1 MQTTSDKGWSPY
13 LAGAL
18 AGVLIIMSVLVADKF
33 VGASTTFA
41 RSAGMIE
48 KTFAPDR
55 VEKTDYFVKYKPT
68 FDWQWLFVAGIFA
81 GALIS
86 ATSTK
91 TFKWQAVPDMWSS
104 RFGRGPV
111 LRGIAAFFGGVIAI
125 FGARLAGG
133 CPSGHGL
140 SGVLQMSISGFI
152 AVACFFGAGIFIA
165 RLLYRERRKG
175 GEQNVTE

>member
-1 MQTTSDKGWSPY
+1 METTNDKGWSPY

-18 AGVLIIMSVLVADKF
+18 AGVLIFMSVLVANKF

-48 KTFAPDR
+48 NTFAPDK
-55 VEKTDYFVKYKPT
+55 VEKTDYFVKYKPK
-68 FDWQWLFVAGIFA
+68 FDWQWLFVAGIFI

-86 ATSTK
+86 ATSSK

-104 RFGRGPV
+104 RFGGGPV
-111 LRGIAAFFGGVIAI
+111 LRGIAAFFGGVIVI

-140 SGVLQMSISGFI
+140 SGVIQMSISGFI
-152 AVACFFGAGIFIA
+152 AAACFFGAGIFIA
-165 RLLYRERRKG
+165 GLLYRERRKG